1 MPKPA
6 ETEVHM
12 PLPGSLIGPWR
23 LLEYVGEGTYG
34 IGYRCVRDAQPHAG
48 QYALKWAK
56 SSKDE
61 RFENEAELL
70 SRIHHPNVPGLH
82 DRGLWQGAQKLPHPY
97 LVMDWAEGKPL
108 YDWAKARGLT
118 QRRACL
124 LLAQVARALE
134 ATHVHGVHRDVKGDN
149 VLVSSQGHVKLID
162 FGMCWYQGARPLT
175 NTPIPPGTEPY
186 RSHQLLRFRYQ
197 FRGDETAHYRF
208 HPADDVYALGV
219 TAYRLVTGLY
229 PPPGTDPEHPDG
241 PERPRPER
249 LQAPSELA
257 TVGPH
262 MDKLILRMLSAEREA
277 RGSAGELAVALERI
291 AALPGPDGDLPIQP
305 ISSDLVSP
313 RARDDGQRAP
323 AANMSHRFRSTPL
336 LPWFAIATASL
347 SLATWTGWAALNQ
360 SRQEPA
366 VARKE
371 AAHASKQ
378 EGGTTGLGTAAST
391 SSKVASPNSSAQQ
404 VLAEDTPPEPQQ
416 GQTRPNAAGQCP
428 HKRQVVL
435 NGACWAPLNGEREEC
450 DAAGGQLFKD
460 RCYVPVMPTK
470 RPPPFNPANTP

>member
-34 IGYRCVRDAQPHAG
+34 IGYRCVRDSEPHSG

-61 RFENEAELL
+61 RFEHEGEML

-118 QRRACL
+118 QRSACL
-124 LLAQVARALE
+124 ILAQVARALE

-149 VLVSSQGHVKLID
+149 VLVSPQGHVKLID
-162 FGMCWYQGARPLT
+162 FGMCWYEGARPLT

-219 TAYRLVTGLY
+219 TAYRLVTRQY
-229 PPPGTDPEHPDG
+229 PPPGTDPEHLDD

-249 LQAPSELA
+249 LLAPSELA

-262 MDKLILRMLSAEREA
+262 LDKLILRMLSPEPEA
-277 RGSAGELAVALERI
+277 RGSAAELAVAFERI
-291 AALPGPDGDLPIQP
+291 AARSGSDAELPIQP
-305 ISSDLVSP
+305 ISS
-313 RARDDGQRAP
+313 G
-323 AANMSHRFRSTPL
+323 AANIPRLFRSTPL

-347 SLATWTGWAALNQ
+347 SLATWTGWASLSQ
-360 SRQEPA
+360 SRQKPA
-366 VARKE
+366 VSRNE
-371 AAHASKQ
+371 AAHASQQK
-378 EGGTTGLGTAAST
+378 GGTTGLGTAAST
-391 SSKVASPNSSAQQ
+391 SSKVASPDSSSQQ

-416 GQTRPNAAGQCP
+416 GQTRPNAAGRCP
-428 HKRQVVL
+428 HQRQVVL
-435 NGACWAPLNGEREEC
+435 NGACWAPLNDGEREEC